1 MFSSMKI
8 CFLTNLTIV
17 DASVKVEVEDM
28 RRFVGIT
35 FAMTVTPLCNIMDYW
50 KEEDDGLMLA
60 SRFQTKLNMSVN
72 RFKFI
77 RQHFNTGDAGRGSK
91 SFDAIRPIQDMFNSR
106 ALQIF
111 KCGHRIVIDESTS
124 SEHGKQPAGSSG
136 YFKLSWV

>member
-50 KEEDDGLMLA
+50 KEEDDGLMRA
-60 SRFQTKLNMSVN
+60 SRFRTKLNMSVN

-77 RQHFNTGDAGRGSK
+77 RQHFNTGDAGRG
-91 SFDAIRPIQDMFNSR
+91 
-106 ALQIF
+106 
-111 KCGHRIVIDESTS
+111 
-124 SEHGKQPAGSSG
+124 
-136 YFKLSWV
+136 

>member
-28 RRFVGIT
+28 RRCVGIT

-111 KCGHRIVIDESTS
+111 KCWHQIIIDESTS